1 MATMTAFQ
9 LVEWGQPAEFREV
22 EVPRPGAGEVLV
34 KVAGVGLCHTDVH
47 FLAPES
53 NFGYATPFT
62 LGHETGGWVEEL
74 GQGTTGFELGDAV
87 VAVGI
92 HSCGRCYFCVRGHD
106 NYCPSGSTG
115 RGYGLDGGLAQFVV
129 VPARELI
136 KLTALDPARAAP
148 LTDAGVTSYHAVKKV
163 LPKLAPGQAAVVI
176 GVGGLGGYAVQYL
189 RRFSAAR
196 VIAVDVAPH
205 RLAGAL
211 ELGAHDAVISDD
223 STAAA
228 VRELAPHGAAAVL
241 DFVGTD
247 DTMRLALACGAA
259 MGSIGIVG
267 AGGGSAP
274 IGWGLVPLECDVFIP
289 QGGTIADL
297 RDVIALAEAGEIR
310 VDVELFPFAETAE
323 TYAKFA
329 AWRAPHARRRD
340 SQRMR
345 CTR

>member
-1 MATMTAFQ
+1 M
-9 LVEWGQPAEFREV
+9 
-22 EVPRPGAGEVLV
+22 
-34 KVAGVGLCHTDVH
+34 
-47 FLAPES
+47 
-53 NFGYATPFT
+53 
-62 LGHETGGWVEEL
+62 
-74 GQGTTGFELGDAV
+74 
-87 VAVGI
+87 
-92 HSCGRCYFCVRGHD
+92 RGHD

-163 LPKLAPGQAAVVI
+163 LPKLAPGQSAVVI

-205 RLAGAL
+205 RLAAAL
-211 ELGAHDAVISDD
+211 DLGAHDAVLSDD
-223 STAAA
+223 TTAAA

-274 IGWGLVPLECDVFIP
+274 IGWGLVPLECEVFIP

-329 AWRAPHARRRD
+329 RGELRTRAVVTPNA
-340 SQRMR
+340 
-345 CTR
+345 

>member
-53 NFGYATPFT
+53 NFGYPTPFT

-74 GQGTTGFELGDAV
+74 GPGTSRSDLGGFAVGDPV
-87 VAVGI
+87 VAAGI

-163 LPKLAPGQAAVVI
+163 LPKLAPGQSAIVI

-205 RLAGAL
+205 RLAAAL
-211 ELGAHDAVISDD
+211 DLGAHDALISDD
-223 STAAA
+223 NTASAL
-228 VRELAPHGAAAVL
+228 RKLAPHGAAAVL

-247 DTMRLALACGAA
+247 DTMRLALASGAA

-274 IGWGLVPLECDVFIP
+274 IGWGLVPLECEVFIP

-329 AWRAPHARRRD
+329 RGELRTRAVVTPNA
-340 SQRMR
+340 
-345 CTR
+345 

>member
-9 LVEWGQPAEFREV
+9 LVEWGRPAEFREV
-22 EVPRPGAGEVLV
+22 EVPRPGPGDVLV
-34 KVAGVGLCHTDVH
+34 KVAGVGLCHTDIH

-53 NFGYATPFT
+53 NFGYPTPFT

-74 GQGTTGFELGDAV
+74 GAGTTGFELGDPV

-106 NYCPSGSTG
+106 NYCPAGATG
-115 RGYGLDGGLAQFVV
+115 RGYGLDGGLAQYVV

-136 KLTALDPARAAP
+136 KLGALDPACAAP

-163 LPKLAPGQAAVVI
+163 LPKLGPDQAAVVI

-196 VIAVDVAPH
+196 VIGIDVEQH
-205 RLAGAL
+205 RLDRAL
-211 ELGAHDAVISDD
+211 DLGAHDALLADG
-223 STAAA
+223 AAA
-228 VRELAPHGAAAVL
+228 TVRGVAPHGAAAVL

-247 DTMRLALACGAA
+247 ETMALALACGAT

-267 AGGGSAP
+267 AGGGSVA
-274 IGWGLVPLECDVFIP
+274 IGWGRLPLECEVFIP

-297 RDVIALAEAGEIR
+297 RDVITLAEAGEIR

-323 TYAKFA
+323 TYGKFA
-329 AWRAPHARRRD
+329 RGELRTRAVVTPNA
-340 SQRMR
+340 
-345 CTR
+345 